1 MSVVLERAREFARLL
16 ARVTFLTM
24 RRLATI
30 PSELRVLRMCGARAE
45 LREESLSGW
54 CAARDGDSAVREL
67 GARQGLREKLTY
79 ASRHRCL
86 CEHLTK
92 LWRSYRQ
99 CAHAHL

>member
-1 MSVVLERAREFARLL
+1 MLRDVDASKRVCLILFADTNRFVSAFRRGKKKGLCRTLPCSVYCRCGVREAGRSARLL
-16 ARVTFLTM
+16 
-24 RRLATI
+24 
-30 PSELRVLRMCGARAE
+30 
-45 LREESLSGW
+45 
-54 CAARDGDSAVREL
+54 EL

-99 CAHAHL
+99 CAHVHL